1 MQEIILYYFI
11 AFSPFILL
19 NLLCFSCCNYSSY
32 IYFCTLVNVLLFS
45 IYFATFSKK
54 SYFAFRYGSNTENYF
69 ARIVC
74 FFFKAIEVEWQNY
87 LRALIFKNFNL
98 AISLLNIT
106 TSNQF
111 DKFCLKN
118 TSNLDLEIYATQQIS
133 LHLSMPFKH
142 YQQVVITFTNIQFID
157 RKKITVL
164 CSRKWKQLQETIKQT
179 LKQHGG

>member
-19 NLLCFSCCNYSSY
+19 NLLCFSCCSYSSY

-118 TSNLDLEIYATQQIS
+118 TSNLDLEIYTTQQIS
-133 LHLSMPFKH
+133 LHLSMPL
-142 YQQVVITFTNIQFID
+142 NIIS
-157 RKKITVL
+157 KL
-164 CSRKWKQLQETIKQT
+164 L
-179 LKQHGG
+179 